1 MQTVLTSSMQE
12 AAEALITNLLA
23 SEEFI
28 HYLQSLARLNEDPV
42 ELDLLNQLSQAQ
54 ANLRKKQANGGV
66 TQSEVDTLR
75 VLQEQVQHN
84 KIIITYTH
92 TQQDAINLLRA
103 INDEISQLLGINFA
117 SFANHSTC

>member
-1 MQTVLTSSMQE
+1 MQE